1 MATMDR
7 REVVGLAVAAA
18 VGTALG
24 RTVSAQGGARGAAP
38 AGAAPKVKLDAYSRT
53 LHWLRTPEDVAQV
66 CHEIGNTTI
75 DLTVR
80 PYPGHV
86 EPAKVKTDLPPF
98 VNALKRNGITVSM
111 IGMDVY
117 DAKTPNLE
125 AMRDTASSLGIHH
138 TWWRGVSFDQS
149 LPWPKQL
156 DAVKPTVAELS
167 KMLEKYQFK
176 ACYHPGGSFPELI
189 DLVRNFDPRYISLH
203 YDTGNFGEFNQGNLA
218 KQIRIGGPYIGGFVW
233 KDFVIDHRTPEQIAA
248 DAAARGAAAP
258 AGAPNAGARGG
269 GGARGA
275 GAGGRGGGA
284 AGAGAAPA
292 GRGRG
297 GAGGGSPNGWSSR
310 QVPVG
315 TGVLN
320 LPLIAQALRDI
331 NFTGPME
338 CQPEWPELGGP
349 NQGSDRLTIPREEV
363 IRMLK
368 RDFDTVT
375 AALKTAEL
383 V

>member
-1 MATMDR
+1 MATMNR
-7 REVVGLAVAAA
+7 REVLGLAASTV
-18 VGTALG
+18 VGTAFG
-24 RTVSAQGGARGAAP
+24 KSAFAQVAARGAAP
-38 AGAAPKVKLDAYSRT
+38 VTVAQTPKVKLDAYSRT
-53 LHWLRTPEDVAQV
+53 LHWLRTPEEVAQA
-66 CHEIGNTTI
+66 CHEVGNTTI

-86 EPAKVKTDLPPF
+86 DPVKVRADLPPF
-98 VNALKRNGITVSM
+98 LNGLKRNGITVSM
-111 IGMDVY
+111 IGMDIY

-125 AMRDTASSLGIHH
+125 AMLDTASSLGIHH
-138 TWWRGVSFDQS
+138 TWWRGATFDQS

-156 DAVKPTVAELS
+156 DAVKPTVAEFS
-167 KMLEKYQFK
+167 KLLEKYQFK

-189 DLVRNFDPRYISLH
+189 DLCRNFDPRYISLH

-233 KDFVIDHRTPEQIAA
+233 KDFVIDHRTPEELAA
-248 DAAARGAAAP
+248 AAAARGPAPVGDAAR
-258 AGAPNAGARGG
+258 GARGG
-269 GGARGA
+269 
-275 GAGGRGGGA
+275 
-284 AGAGAAPA
+284 APG

-320 LPLIAQALRDI
+320 LPLIAQALKDI
-331 NFTGPME
+331 NFVGPME

-349 NQGSDRLTIPREEV
+349 NQGSDKLTIPRAEV
-363 IRMLK
+363 MRMLK
-368 RDFDTVT
+368 RDFDTVM
-375 AALKTAEL
+375 AAMKTADL